1 MDFIWTLWEG
11 KAFEVKG
18 EEIGKN
24 RRSDIFVCRVRSG
37 DLTG

>member
-18 EEIGKN
+18 EEMGEEQE
-24 RRSDIFVCRVRSG
+24 VRHFC
-37 DLTG
+37 L